1 MTIYKNNVKI
11 KSQQGNKQKNNLK
24 GVFIMKKLVNLEELN
39 EEEKRTKKI
48 SYARLIKRI
57 CDNMILCNDITN
69 IDDSLYDN
77 IIIGSVFD
85 EEYDDFVEIYQFFII
100 DIDEYT
106 IEKLQNLNCTDLII
120 TYSEKLQ
127 NYILLVDHFGTS
139 WDYVMTDIE
148 YTENYSEA
156 DI

>member
-1 MTIYKNNVKI
+1 
-11 KSQQGNKQKNNLK
+11 
-24 GVFIMKKLVNLEELN
+24 MKKLVDLKELN

-48 SYARLIKRI
+48 SYARLIERI
-57 CDNMILCNDITN
+57 CNNMILCNEIVN
-69 IDDSLYDN
+69 IDDFLYDN
-77 IIIGSVFD
+77 IILGSAFD
-85 EEYDDFVEIYQFFII
+85 EEYDDFIEIYQYFII

-120 TYSEKLQ
+120 AYSEKLQ
-127 NYILLVDHFGTS
+127 NYILLVDHWGTS

-148 YTENYSEA
+148 YTENYNEA